1 MKNNFF
7 CNSLFFLPL
16 FIFFLSCKKDE
27 AITQNNNG
35 TSTQTRYVI
44 FKFHFDST
52 QARLDNLGN
61 AAVLP
66 SNHSAQHPK
75 MNKMCAH
82 YVELTPTMFTAVG
95 GGKVLYHA
103 PETTAGGATAIDHSL
118 SVMKGEGEEFL
129 RIPIDSISPGTY
141 NYLRVSLAYQ
151 NYTIR
156 YKYVYNSVPFYLN
169 GTIASFVGYNTFI
182 NSYLINTQTVTPS
195 AGTGGPGNHLQG
207 YWGFETSFN

>member
-1 MKNNFF
+1 M
-7 CNSLFFLPL
+7 LFR
-16 FIFFLSCKKDE
+16 S
-27 AITQNNNG
+27 
-35 TSTQTRYVI
+35 
-44 FKFHFDST
+44 
-52 QARLDNLGN
+52 
-61 AAVLP
+61 
-66 SNHSAQHPK
+66 
-75 MNKMCAH
+75 
-82 YVELTPTMFTAVG
+82 
-95 GGKVLYHA
+95 
-103 PETTAGGATAIDHSL
+103 TAGGATAIDHSL

-207 YWGFETSFN
+207 YWGFETSFNSLVSTSDGQSPAGATTVPNPIWATSPIPAGSCLVTGQFASPLVISGSENSDIVVIVSLSINNS